1 MKGEGYRPLSEPSVF
16 SSEPGTSLPDQRGP
30 SGTICKCRGMER
42 MSGGAPTTGTTT
54 DRSWFDAPRFPLA
67 HLTRFAASLLVAMGV
82 PPRHAGPA
90 AEFLLLADLRGVDS
104 HGVARLPFYAA
115 RFRRGLI
122 DAGAELRVLR
132 EGPSTLAFD
141 AGDGFGLTQAPRAM
155 ERCIDK
161 AEETG
166 ICLATVGHS
175 NHFGIAGAYALM
187 AARRGLGGMAMTN
200 ASTLV
205 VPTFGTQPM
214 LGTNPIAIAV
224 PTSTKGTSPPLVLDM
239 STSAVA
245 WGKIEIARRAGSSIP
260 LGWAV
265 DDGGVPTTDPFAA
278 RWLTPLGGA
287 RETSGHKGY
296 GLGVVVDILCG
307 PLAGAAWGAHVLGSR
322 GPDRPAN
329 VGHTF
334 MAWRIDAFRDPEEF
348 FADLAAMLAELR
360 ATPPAPGHE
369 GTGVLVP
376 GDPEIRAESVNRRL
390 GVPVR
395 PPVVEE
401 LRTLAGEL
409 GVPCDL
415 DVEAS
420 DS

>member
-1 MKGEGYRPLSEPSVF
+1 MTGRAPS
-16 SSEPGTSLPDQRGP
+16 
-30 SGTICKCRGMER
+30 
-42 MSGGAPTTGTTT
+42 TGTAP
-54 DRSWFDAPRFPLA
+54 DNGWSDAPRFPLA
-67 HLTRFAASLLVAMGV
+67 RLTDFAANLLVGMGV
-82 PPRHAGPA
+82 SPGDAGPA
-90 AEFLLLADLRGVDS
+90 ANLLLLADLRGVDS

-122 DAGAELRVLR
+122 RADAELRILR

-141 AGDGFGLTQAPRAM
+141 AGDGFGLAQAPRAM
-155 ERCIDK
+155 ERCIAK

-166 ICLATVGHS
+166 LCLATVGHS

-187 AARRGLGGMAMTN
+187 AARRGLGGVAMTN

-205 VPTFGTQPM
+205 VPTFGAQPM
-214 LGTNPIAIAV
+214 LGTNPMAIAV
-224 PTSTKGTSPPLVLDM
+224 PTSADGTTPPLVLDM

-245 WGKIEIARRAGSSIP
+245 WGKIEVARRAGSSIP

-265 DDGGVPTTDPFAA
+265 DESGSPTTDPFAA
-278 RWLTPLGGA
+278 RWLTPLGGS

-296 GLGVVVDILCG
+296 GLGVVVDVLCG

-334 MAWRIDAFRDPEEF
+334 MAWRIDAFRDLEEF
-348 FADLAAMLAELR
+348 FADLGAMLAELR

-369 GTGVLVP
+369 ATGVLVP
-376 GDPEIRAESVNRRL
+376 GDPEIRAEAVNRRL

-409 GVPCDL
+409 GVPFDL
-415 DVEAS
+415 DV
-420 DS
+420 DPVNI